1 MRKKYTQH
9 DIDQFFSLYKEL
21 PDSYKLERVHQLI
34 NNPDAKAMHTVKL
47 NHKPFKSIIMTSTIF
62 TGAIALLCWLAPI
75 KTANTS
81 NQQDIN
87 QEQNMSRVSLS
98 TIPAAKPEVDMNKNT
113 NINQLQTDTTID
125 GKGFIVSLSDSELQ
139 KLGFFVDETGLYYKN
154 YYMGKKSCFHGR
166 WESNSGML
174 THVLPYANHDNKK
187 EGWSDFDFYPVLTSS
202 INFTPKEFK
211 EQDFHLMNDTLLP
224 ILIKDSQLK
233 YQMNL
238 SENLIIWFKVS
249 DDLFSKLPQQYRHL
263 QAVYEKIF
271 ALKKQYLNTN
281 LVKYEAKSITEG
293 LRLIEL
299 SKSELQKLGFVFKEN
314 EINYNVDLFEINLFP
329 EGQGITMHKGNDT
342 MQVAAET
349 LKFSNNDSVNKT
361 GNSQIKLIYLSNEF
375 GEHNVQWIGPG
386 DAREKNTFE
395 YFQQRTQF
403 LVPVYLRKS
412 VYPKQLYQDQIFWFE
427 PSMALFDAMPESI
440 GQQLK
445 REYIYITTGN
455 KGTQKELSPTC
466 IYFEACKSTFDM
478 EEFKIYPNPAAASAT
493 IEFSIPVSSTGFIS
507 LVSISGTQLKYLVP
521 TTTFSQGRNSFPI
534 DVSDVP
540 SGIYLVFIS
549 TDNGFK
555 KQRLIINR

>member
-1 MRKKYTQH
+1 
-9 DIDQFFSLYKEL
+9 
-21 PDSYKLERVHQLI
+21 
-34 NNPDAKAMHTVKL
+34 
-47 NHKPFKSIIMTSTIF
+47 
-62 TGAIALLCWLAPI
+62 
-75 KTANTS
+75 
-81 NQQDIN
+81 
-87 QEQNMSRVSLS
+87 
-98 TIPAAKPEVDMNKNT
+98 
-113 NINQLQTDTTID
+113 
-125 GKGFIVSLSDSELQ
+125 
-139 KLGFFVDETGLYYKN
+139 
-154 YYMGKKSCFHGR
+154 
-166 WESNSGML
+166 
-174 THVLPYANHDNKK
+174 
-187 EGWSDFDFYPVLTSS
+187 
-202 INFTPKEFK
+202 
-211 EQDFHLMNDTLLP
+211 
-224 ILIKDSQLK
+224 
-233 YQMNL
+233 MNL

-249 DDLFSKLPQQYRHL
+249 DNLFSKLPNQYRHL

-271 ALKKQYLNTN
+271 TLKRQYLNTD

-299 SKSELQKLGFVFKEN
+299 SKSELQKLGFVFKEK
-314 EINYNVDLFEINLFP
+314 EINYCIDLFEINLFT
-329 EGQGITMHKGNDT
+329 EGQGITMHEGNDT
-342 MQVAAET
+342 IQIAAET

-361 GNSQIKLIYLSNEF
+361 GNSQIKLVYLSNEF
-375 GEHNVQWIGPG
+375 GEHNVQWIGPD
-386 DAREKNTFE
+386 DAREKNSFE

-455 KGTQKELSPTC
+455 KGTQKDLSTTC

-478 EEFKIYPNPAAASAT
+478 EEFRIYPNPAAASAT
-493 IEFSIPVSSTGFIS
+493 IDFNIPVSSTGFIS

-521 TTTFSQGRNSFPI
+521 STTFSQGINSFAI